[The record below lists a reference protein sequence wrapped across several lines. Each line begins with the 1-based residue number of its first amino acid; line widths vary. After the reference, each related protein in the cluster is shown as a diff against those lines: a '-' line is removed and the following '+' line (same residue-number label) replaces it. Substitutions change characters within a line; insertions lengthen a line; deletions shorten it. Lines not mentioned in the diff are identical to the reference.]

1 MVLRSESNVCV
12 VCERVCEEEGEQTWN
27 AFEETRARSCKGGGG
42 DGSVRDLIGRLEIAE
57 VSLGKGLTRQLN
69 TLAGGGGRRTICSPL
84 PSLWFGWAT
93 SGVDLGSRSWGV
105 RQVSN
110 GKLPCPT

>member
-1 MVLRSESNVCV
+1 MRSESNVCV

-57 VSLGKGLTRQLN
+57 VSLGER
-69 TLAGGGGRRTICSPL
+69 AYPSVEHSGRWWW
-84 PSLWFGWAT
+84 PSYDMFTVAIIVVRVGDERRGFGKQE
-93 SGVDLGSRSWGV
+93 LGCQAS
-105 RQVSN
+105 Q
-110 GKLPCPT
+110 